1 MTLHNSHDACFTLVL
16 FQNES
21 FPCLEKNGCLE
32 VFGCTEDQSHDG
44 VQWWGIGVAVYQ
56 LVSRLKTSISRETIL
71 SKCVQVLISILPLVL
86 MCCSYYRV
94 IAVLWKS
101 TQVLP
106 STTRIFTKTKENMN
120 ISFWLLILL
129 LLEHCCPDQPHLRR
143 CLTCWVL
150 IALQSISLHFCIKW
164 LLILSFLSSLKIKL
178 FGHQRASELQN
189 ESKIAFNSF

>member
-1 MTLHNSHDACFTLVL
+1 
-16 FQNES
+16 
-21 FPCLEKNGCLE
+21 
-32 VFGCTEDQSHDG
+32 
-44 VQWWGIGVAVYQ
+44 
-56 LVSRLKTSISRETIL
+56 
-71 SKCVQVLISILPLVL
+71 

-129 LLEHCCPDQPHLRR
+129 LLEHCCPDQPQLRR

-150 IALQSISLHFCIKW
+150 IAPQSISLHFCIKR
-164 LLILSFLSSLKIKL
+164 LLILSFLSSENQIIWAPTGQWAAKWKQDCFQFFLSNEKL
-178 FGHQRASELQN
+178 SIFFPNPRKRCQKYCFQSQRPKQRFSDGVAPFEPWGGDHQESEPG
-189 ESKIAFNSF
+189 EETDYKGFSAFSNFMYWYKGSIGSNCQCQTLFA